1 MLSATALYAQ
11 EFIGYV
17 KDTINPEDIVLIPD
31 TKWVVASTDNT
42 PQKTKPGYLYIIDS
56 LTGIAKFV
64 DAKIAT
70 TITAGEASCKP
81 IQLSHLAISGLSI
94 RTGDDSTHQ
103 LMAVNRG
110 ERMSIE
116 FFDIELKGPAPV
128 FTWTGCVL
136 MPDKTFPNAVIPI
149 SNGGL
154 AVTVSFET
162 DNTELIEQLE
172 QRKNTGY
179 LLEWTKQN
187 GFSRVPGSE
196 LPLANGVEVDPN
208 QELYYVS
215 GWGSETLL
223 RIPTLSGSDEPVLTN
238 IGIKP
243 DNLSW
248 SKTGT
253 LIVAGQIQSAS
264 KIFKCVAS
272 NVDVCSIPFKI
283 IEVDPKTLKTIR
295 VLVDEAAARA
305 YSGATSG
312 LQVGNEI
319 WVSSFRNNK
328 IARYRKN

>member
-1 MLSATALYAQ
+1 
-11 EFIGYV
+11 
-17 KDTINPEDIVLIPD
+17 
-31 TKWVVASTDNT
+31 
-42 PQKTKPGYLYIIDS
+42 
-56 LTGIAKFV
+56 
-64 DAKIAT
+64 
-70 TITAGEASCKP
+70 
-81 IQLSHLAISGLSI
+81 
-94 RTGDDSTHQ
+94 
-103 LMAVNRG
+103 
-110 ERMSIE
+110 
-116 FFDIELKGPAPV
+116 
-128 FTWTGCVL
+128 
-136 MPDKTFPNAVIPI
+136 
-149 SNGGL
+149 
-154 AVTVSFET
+154 
-162 DNTELIEQLE
+162 
-172 QRKNTGY
+172 
-179 LLEWTKQN
+179 
-187 GFSRVPGSE
+187 
-196 LPLANGVEVDPN
+196 
-208 QELYYVS
+208 
-215 GWGSETLL
+215 
-223 RIPTLSGSDEPVLTN
+223 LSGSDEPVLTN